1 MIVYLDSSV
10 VLRPLLDQPRKLA
23 AWGRWNTAYSSE
35 LMGVE
40 CRRVIDQLRLESLF
54 DDNEVA
60 RAMERLGQ
68 IERTIRRIRL
78 TRSIIQA
85 ASKTMPTI
93 VKTLD
98 AFHLTSAIAIRERR
112 GIVDLI
118 FATHDGQQATAARA
132 LGFTCLDS

>member
-1 MIVYLDSSV
+1 MTVYLDTSV
-10 VLRPLLDQPRKLA
+10 VLRPLLDQPQKLSS
-23 AWGRWNTAYSSE
+23 WGEWETAYSSE

-40 CRRVIDQLRLESLF
+40 CRRVIDRLRLESVF
-54 DDNEVA
+54 DDNEVGQ
-60 RAMERLGQ
+60 AMERLGQ
-68 IERTIRRIRL
+68 IEKTIKRIRL

-112 GIVDLI
+112 DVDL
-118 FATHDGQQATAARA
+118 
-132 LGFTCLDS
+132 